1 MLSLI
6 VDKASESMSAF
17 RIGIFIAFASLP
29 ACVSMGPNYDP
40 DAVSRLTVGMS
51 QSGVVALL
59 GPPSTRV
66 TLADGTQ
73 QWMWLH
79 SRGTMLGRGDAR
91 SVTLQFGSDGRYVRT
106 LSQVETRIR

>member
-1 MLSLI
+1 MRLLKFGISL
-6 VDKASESMSAF
+6 VL
-17 RIGIFIAFASLP
+17 IAALP
-29 ACVSMGPNYDP
+29 ACVSMGANYDP
-40 DAVSRLTVGMS
+40 AAVARLTVGMS
-51 QSGVVALL
+51 QSEVVALL
-59 GPPSTRV
+59 GSPSTRV

-91 SVTLQFGSDGRYVRT
+91 SVTLQFDADARYVRT